1 MAQNGEANFNIW
13 FYKSGMIRFTRTSE
27 AKLKIVAT
35 KMSRNVNRKRLQR
48 SKEQFKLLSILL
60 HCWSLARTFLR
71 NVRIISQLTFM
82 DYPAQTESRVL
93 SLCHN
98 LSAAIKQ
105 SVLFWDS
112 VTFTQRRF
120 AYVWHRHS
128 TTPRCRITTTRMRNV
143 AFTDEKNKYWAGMRY
158 R

>member
-1 MAQNGEANFNIW
+1 MTQNREANFNIW
-13 FYKSGMIRFTRTSE
+13 FYKSGMIRFTTTSE

-48 SKEQFKLLSILL
+48 SKAQFKLLSILL
-60 HCWSLARTFLR
+60 HCWSLARTFPR

-93 SLCHN
+93 SLCHD
-98 LSAAIKQ
+98 LSAAVK
-105 SVLFWDS
+105 SVLFWGS

-128 TTPRCRITTTRMRNV
+128 TTPLSYYNHADAKCRV
-143 AFTDEKNKYWAGMRY
+143 Y
-158 R
+158 RRKE